1 MQIKK
6 RIDDEACFHFFRRF
20 AHERG
25 NLFGVLALFRT
36 LCGIQNE
43 QRDARGKIAGIDHIH
58 VFKLRRSGAGVLV
71 AAGKI
76 TADIKMDHRVVIF
89 PAFFEKCRVI
99 AHVHGSRAA
108 HALAGA
114 HVVENLLRRD
124 VHAVATILP
133 ALFNVQRRNADIILF
148 DELRRQ
154 VACAVRRYFN
164 PHCRILLSAFDSFYG
179 VYVVSV
185 YNSPRFFSRFRT
197 VSGMIFPSLS

>member
-1 MQIKK
+1 MTK
-6 RIDDEACFHFFRRF
+6 
-20 AHERG
+20 
-25 NLFGVLALFRT
+25 LASTFSAVSRMSAAISLGSSPFSGT

-43 QRDARGKIAGIDHIH
+43 QRDACGKISGIDHIH

-99 AHVHGSRAA
+99 AHVHGSSAA

-124 VHAVATILP
+124 VYAVATILP
-133 ALFNVQRRNADIILF
+133 ALFNVQRRNADIIRF
-148 DELRRQ
+148 DKLRRQ
-154 VACAVRRYFN
+154 IAV
-164 PHCRILLSAFDSFYG
+164 LSAEILILIAEFS
-179 VYVVSV
+179 
-185 YNSPRFFSRFRT
+185 SPLSIRFT
-197 VSGMIFPSLS
+197 VFMLFQYTTARAFFQDFAPFPA